1 MDLFQQ
7 CHAFS
12 REMYWEPKFCA
23 RLRAEHNAYRF
34 SSCSTM
40 FSSDPV
46 LRLIVASNLLA
57 IAQYSAVMWEY
68 SEFDTHSNST
78 WGRSQIR
85 KRNLARFQH

>member
-1 MDLFQQ
+1 
-7 CHAFS
+7 
-12 REMYWEPKFCA
+12 
-23 RLRAEHNAYRF
+23 
-34 SSCSTM
+34 M

-68 SEFDTHSNST
+68 SEFETHSNST

-85 KRNLARFQH
+85 SATWQDFSIDFERLHISQEIR